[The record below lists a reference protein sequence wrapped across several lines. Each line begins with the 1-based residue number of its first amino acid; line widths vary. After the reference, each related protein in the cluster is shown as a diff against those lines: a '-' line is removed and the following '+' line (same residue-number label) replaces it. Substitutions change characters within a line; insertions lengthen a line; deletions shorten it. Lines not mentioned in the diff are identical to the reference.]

1 MYKILQGKRTFS
13 TIIRGT
19 FAYHDKVALERFLGG
34 GGGARGGAACSRSE
48 PKPSTWVDRHI
59 ANCDSKEKSRN
70 KQSEVTMKVNFKRE
84 NMF

>member
-48 PKPSTWVDRHI
+48 PKPST
-59 ANCDSKEKSRN
+59 
-70 KQSEVTMKVNFKRE
+70 
-84 NMF
+84 